1 MKGILSAT
9 WKPCFH
15 LSFVTQRKAALL
27 FIEYTL
33 FPFFSPALMQAAKQ
47 PDIQQGSRAL
57 NTLWGLRAVGWTTC
71 AVFTWLSRA
80 RLRKTGMLKPNRCMI
95 QRRELWRVNFLYK
108 SMLLLE
114 QSSSLEPSQE
124 AFICVVTFFCSG
136 SKMHF
141 LALHKVFES
150 SEEFSLSFSH
160 LNSSSNVKYQ
170 SAGQSKEKKWSY
182 DWMCIYVTRDSVSA

>member
-1 MKGILSAT
+1 MKSWKKGILSAT
-9 WKPCFH
+9 WQCRFH
-15 LSFVTQRKAALL
+15 LALVTQRKAALL
-27 FIEYTL
+27 FIKYTL

-124 AFICVVTFFCSG
+124 TFICIVTFSAPG
-136 SKMHF
+136 QNAF
-141 LALHKVFES
+141 LGLRKVFES
-150 SEEFSLSFSH
+150 SEESSLSFSH
-160 LNSSSNVKYQ
+160 LNSSSNIKYW
-170 SAGQSKEKKWSY
+170 STGQWN
-182 DWMCIYVTRDSVSA
+182 C